1 MDEGKEERRRGGM
14 EEGEEAMRDEGRKKV
29 GGMEGWKDSEM
40 QDGGWKDGWISG
52 YMERC
57 KDVEME
63 V

>member
-1 MDEGKEERRRGGM
+1 M